1 MSIIANLAIETNQ
14 KKKKVQAAPTKS
26 ETKIPLQT
34 DYTEYKH
41 TTSRLATRELN

>member
-14 KKKKVQAAPTKS
+14 KKKVQAAPTKS

-34 DYTEYKH
+34 DCTEYKH